1 MKVSGNK
8 ILVQCELPTDYKLD
22 SMMEQEGLPL
32 LNGDLFYVLTKDR
45 RIIIR
50 EYLDDGFTPQDK
62 SVDTANTFTI
72 KGYTEGGM
80 GLWEATY
87 RVVTDSGK
95 IKNIYE
101 LNSVIKD
108 MY

>member
-22 SMMEQEGLPL
+22 SMLEQEGLPL
-32 LNGDLFYVLTKDR
+32 LNGDLFYVLTRDR

-50 EYLDDGFTPQDK
+50 EYLDDGFTCDDK

-72 KGYTEGGM
+72 RGYTEGGM

-87 RVVTDSGK
+87 RVITDSGK

-101 LNSVIKD
+101 LNAVIKG